1 MFYQITGENMF
12 HQVMEGIDAAFDAG
26 FEQVKVN
33 TVLLKDMNAQQLPQ
47 FLDWIKTRPIQLRFI
62 ELMQTGEMD
71 DLFKNHHVSGTSI
84 RNHLIANGWVLKI
97 KSNNDGPAQ
106 VFCHPDYQGEIGL
119 IMPYEKD
126 FCKSCNRLRVSALG
140 KLHLCLFGDHG
151 VDLRDL
157 LQRDDQRDELI
168 ARIQGGLD
176 EKAVSHFLDQAT
188 PA

>member
-1 MFYQITGENMF
+1 
-12 HQVMEGIDAAFDAG
+12 AG

-106 VFCHPDYQGEIGL
+106 V
-119 IMPYEKD
+119 
-126 FCKSCNRLRVSALG
+126 
-140 KLHLCLFGDHG
+140 
-151 VDLRDL
+151 
-157 LQRDDQRDELI
+157 
-168 ARIQGGLD
+168 
-176 EKAVSHFLDQAT
+176 
-188 PA
+188 